1 MVGLVVTKTPMEK
14 VRVAE
19 RKKPMVMDTVEELV
33 MVTMAGTILLT
44 TLHMGIP
51 MGTHRFPI

>member
-1 MVGLVVTKTPMEK
+1 MVLA
-14 VRVAE
+14 AE
-19 RKKPMVMDTVEELV
+19 RKKPMVVMDMVEELAT
-33 MVTMAGTILLT
+33 VTMAGTILIT

>member
-1 MVGLVVTKTPMEK
+1 METKTQTVM